1 MVVVNAIEQLRGRL
15 GQELGVTEWHSVSQD
30 DINGFAQ
37 ITGDRQ
43 WIHTD
48 IDAARSGPFRGTIA
62 HGFYTLALA
71 PMLMDQVLS
80 LKGFAF
86 VVNYGLNRVRF
97 PAPLPVGG
105 QVRLRL
111 SVEGITSRTGSSDV
125 TFLMSF
131 ESPGQS
137 KPVCIAE
144 SVLRVFEIQ

>member
-1 MVVVNAIEQLRGRL
+1 MVVVDAIEQLRSRL
-15 GQELGVTEWHSVSQD
+15 GQELGVSDWHSVCQD

-62 HGFYTLALA
+62 HGFYTLALG
-71 PMLMDQVLS
+71 PRLMDQVIS
-80 LKGFAF
+80 LKSFAF

-111 SVEGITSRTGSSDV
+111 SVEGITSRPGSSDV

-131 ESPGQS
+131 ETPGRS

-144 SVLRVFEIQ
+144 SVLRVFEVT